1 MGKPYLGLAV
11 LLVGCSTAPPTP
23 NPSPFEPA
31 TAASSVPT
39 ADELR
44 RDLTVFASDS
54 FRGRETGT
62 NDERRAA
69 AFLVSRLTALGLT
82 GAGDSGF
89 YQRVPLVHPVL
100 GSETRFTVSTP
111 ARTMTLLPMIDVVP
125 ILDIGGDEPPPKAN
139 AEGALVFAG
148 YGVGDDFTK
157 VPIKGHVVV
166 VVNGAPART
175 PPNERAALES
185 ESAITARLERLIPL
199 HPAGIIILLSGASSD
214 VGARIS
220 KALSRSLEL
229 AGPSPAVLP
238 DGERP
243 VPMILIGHPSAGSP
257 LLPPGW
263 TGDGTPRV
271 LRGRRFTGRVELRR
285 EPVSSYNVVAIVP
298 GSDPALR
305 RTYVAFGAHYDHLG
319 VVAPEHGDS
328 IANGADDD
336 GSGSVALLALARTF
350 VSARNPPR
358 RSILFVWHVGEEKGL
373 LGSAYFTEHPTV
385 PIDSIVAQVNADMIG
400 RNNPDSLYIVGPA
413 AAPRGQSRILGQ
425 VVDSV
430 NRALAHP
437 FAFNREWDSP
447 THPEQIYY
455 RSDHYNYARKGVPI
469 VFFTS
474 GLHADYH
481 RVTDKPGKIDYDKLS
496 HVDLLMFNLGTA
508 LANRETR
515 PVEQPS
521 VVSAK
526 RQAR

>member
-1 MGKPYLGLAV
+1 
-11 LLVGCSTAPPTP
+11 
-23 NPSPFEPA
+23 
-31 TAASSVPT
+31 
-39 ADELR
+39 
-44 RDLTVFASDS
+44 
-54 FRGRETGT
+54 
-62 NDERRAA
+62 
-69 AFLVSRLTALGLT
+69 
-82 GAGDSGF
+82 
-89 YQRVPLVHPVL
+89 
-100 GSETRFTVSTP
+100 
-111 ARTMTLLPMIDVVP
+111 
-125 ILDIGGDEPPPKAN
+125 
-139 AEGALVFAG
+139 
-148 YGVGDDFTK
+148 
-157 VPIKGHVVV
+157 
-166 VVNGAPART
+166 
-175 PPNERAALES
+175 
-185 ESAITARLERLIPL
+185 
-199 HPAGIIILLSGASSD
+199 
-214 VGARIS
+214 
-220 KALSRSLEL
+220 
-229 AGPSPAVLP
+229 
-238 DGERP
+238 
-243 VPMILIGHPSAGSP
+243 
-257 LLPPGW
+257 
-263 TGDGTPRV
+263 
-271 LRGRRFTGRVELRR
+271 LRR

-350 VSARNPPR
+350 VSARTPPR

-481 RVTDKPGKIDYDKLS
+481 RVTDKPAKIDYDKLA

-508 LANRETR
+508 LASRDTR

-521 VVSAK
+521 MVSAK
-526 RQAR
+526 RQIR